1 MKNVDFTEFR
11 KHASDFLDAV
21 EEGETVRI
29 FRHGKAVAEMLPA
42 SEEKRGLSWQKNG
55 LRLSVRGLSL
65 SDTILKERKK
75 SS

>member
-1 MKNVDFTEFR
+1 MKNVSFTEFR

-29 FRHGKAVAEMLPA
+29 FRHGKAIAEMLPA
-42 SEEKRGLSWQKNG
+42 SEERGGIAWKKSG

-65 SDTILKERKK
+65 SNTILKERKK
-75 SS
+75 GS